1 MRLIIPLLLL
11 GFIHLNLSAQKKP
24 HALESIGQH
33 YAELAR
39 LSGSPDSKLAK
50 LDSISFPMQE
60 YTSTSLTTEILR
72 PIYLRPKDESKLPQI
87 LQVPANSST
96 QTQAELTYLLNLQQK
111 RSAEDIAKSKY
122 LASIGFSVFIL
133 NPSDSNYTKNLDK
146 LFFIA
151 KPLGAWMTYDN
162 FPLIGKLLQNAMRD
176 IRITEYRLKRV
187 FLRPRPVHLEPK
199 LQPLE
204 KVGSPAFPSGHTLFS
219 FTQAYLFSEIIPE
232 KRDVF
237 LAGAEAARRSREILG
252 IHYPS
257 DNEASRI
264 LGWHL
269 LRLWMK
275 NPAFQKD
282 LRAAKA
288 EWNRE
293 KSKYLEI
300 K

>member
-11 GFIHLNLSAQKKP
+11 GFVHLSAQKKP
-24 HALESIGQH
+24 HTLESIGQH

-39 LSGSPDSKLAK
+39 LSDRPDPKLAK
-50 LDSISFPMQE
+50 LDNISFPMRE

-72 PIYLRPKDESKLPQI
+72 PIYLRPQDEDKLQQV
-87 LQVPANSST
+87 LQVPANSSA
-96 QTQAELTYLLNLQQK
+96 QTQAELVYLLDLQQK
-111 RSAEDIAKSKY
+111 RSTEDIAKSKY
-122 LASIGFSVFIL
+122 LASIGFSVFTV
-133 NPSDSNYTKNLDK
+133 NPVDSNYQNNLDK

-176 IRITEYRLKRV
+176 IRITEYRLKHIY
-187 FLRPRPVHLEPK
+187 LRPRPVHLEPR

-232 KRDVF
+232 KRDIF

-269 LRLWMK
+269 LRVWMK

-282 LRAAKA
+282 LRAAKD
-288 EWNRE
+288 EWNRKKE
-293 KSKYLEI
+293 KF
-300 K
+300 